1 MGESVKGVKL
11 MRKLKAF
18 LSALLAASAVLAVT
32 GCSGSKDSSSTDIY
46 MDEDKKTV
54 LFETA
59 ENAGLLKGELE
70 NKKIKWLSNWDIN
83 PNVEAGGK
91 TPADL
96 ALFKEIYG
104 GEIEYKACDKSDLLY
119 DKLAKCIS
127 SGEGIDFFY
136 GGNLDA
142 FPRGVLNTNNWFV
155 PADDY
160 IDFDSELWKDV
171 KEAND
176 QFLWGGKHYLAVAQV
191 TGSNVACIY
200 NRKTM
205 QEAGLDDPAD
215 LYAKGKWDWNAFEN
229 MLEKFVSADSGH
241 YGIDGWWFE
250 FGLINTIGV
259 PPVGIEDG
267 QLVSNVDSPEMERVQ
282 NWMYELYQKGYVA
295 VGEAS
300 GWNVFPQHIGEGSL
314 LFYPVGLYELYKSPD
329 QWKATYGED
338 AFFVP
343 MPKDPNADAHYTP
356 IGMES
361 YAFVNGGQNPEGVAK
376 FLDCKRFILINKEAR
391 SIADSTFIDD
401 YGWSQ
406 EMLDMKDGMDKM
418 AEEDPVFDLSRG
430 VSKDCG
436 ELLDTELRK
445 TTRGVPWNETF
456 ESMEPV
462 LEKYLEEINES
473 ISDK

>member
-1 MGESVKGVKL
+1 
-11 MRKLKAF
+11 MRNLKAF
-18 LSALLAASAVLAVT
+18 LSAVLITTATFAATA
-32 GCSGSKDSSSTDIY
+32 CSSKDSSSSTDII
-46 MDEDKKTV
+46 MDEEKRTK
-54 LFETA
+54 LFEIA
-59 ENAGLLKGELE
+59 ENEDLLKGEIE

-83 PNVEAGGK
+83 PDVNSGK
-91 TPADL
+91 YTPPDL

-104 GEIEYKACDKSDLLY
+104 GEIEYIACTKSDLLY
-119 DKLAKCIS
+119 DKLAKSIS
-127 SGEGIDFFY
+127 SGEGVDFFY

-142 FPRGVLNTNNWFV
+142 FPRGALNDNNWFV

-160 IDFDSELWKDV
+160 IDFDSVLWKDV
-171 KEAND
+171 KAAND
-176 QFLWGGKHYLAVAQV
+176 ELLWGGKHYLAITQV

-200 NRKTM
+200 NRKTI

-215 LYAKGKWDWNAFEN
+215 LYRKGKWDWDAFEG
-229 MLEKFVSADSGH
+229 MLEKFVGSDSNH

-259 PPVGIEDG
+259 PAVGIEDG
-267 QLVSNVDSPEMERVQ
+267 KLKSNVGDPAMERVQ
-282 NWMYELYQKGYVA
+282 NWMYDLYQKGYVA

-314 LFYPVGLYELYKSPD
+314 LFYPVGLYELYYKPE

-343 MPKDPNADAHYTP
+343 MPKDPKADAQYIP
-356 IGMES
+356 VGMEA

-376 FLDCKRFILINKEAR
+376 FLDCKRFVLINKEAR

-401 YGWSQ
+401 YGWTQ
-406 EMLDMKDGMDKM
+406 EMLDMKDEMDRI
-418 AEEDPVFDLSRG
+418 AEEDPVFDLSKG

-445 TTRGVPWNETF
+445 TTRGVPWNETY
-456 ESMEPV
+456 ESIAPV
-462 LEKYLEEINES
+462 VEKYIEDINNS
-473 ISDK
+473 ISDQ